1 MKSISTSSEDGL
13 TRTPRL
19 DVDFSDPAVIADPFP
34 IYEEIRAAGRVVWNG
49 ALGGWMI
56 PGYDDLVEVFS
67 DTGSRF
73 AVVGAEVFFW
83 FDAPTMITIDG
94 SEQRRLRQPLATYF
108 TPAEMVRR
116 WEPRVREVVDELLA
130 PLAERHDTFDLA
142 DFTKIPVIIVA
153 EMFGVPPEH
162 HEDFRRWSN
171 AVVGNVAFGNERTD
185 ARREME
191 KAVVEL
197 KAYLAEEIA
206 RHRKEPRDDLL
217 DAMLKIPGWTD
228 AEIRSTAILLLLA
241 GYDTTAKLMSNC
253 LQALEQHPDQRR
265 LLVEDPSLIPGA
277 IEEVLRWVGA
287 TQAVVRQV
295 RQDTVLADTHLEAGD
310 IVYTLLIAAN
320 RDPSR
325 WPDPRRFDIRRPFKP
340 NLAFGTGPHV
350 CLGAPLARLETR
362 VAVEALLR
370 IAPEYHLRDIDYGN
384 AFFAR
389 GAERGVI
396 ERRRA

>member
-1 MKSISTSSEDGL
+1 MKI
-13 TRTPRL
+13 PQV

-34 IYEEIRAAGRVVWNG
+34 VFEEIRAAGRVVWNS
-49 ALGGWMI
+49 ALGAWMI
-56 PGYDDLVEVFS
+56 PGYDDILEVFS
-67 DTGSRF
+67 DARGSRF

-94 SEQRRLRQPLATYF
+94 SEHRRLREPLARYF
-108 TPAEMVRR
+108 TPAEVARR
-116 WEPRVREVVDELLA
+116 WEPRIREVVDGLLV
-130 PLAERHDTFDLA
+130 PLAERQEMFDLA

-171 AVVGNVAFGNERTD
+171 AVVSNVAFGNERPE

-191 KAVVEL
+191 AAVVEL
-197 KAYLAEEIA
+197 KQYLADEIE
-206 RHRKEPRDDLL
+206 RHRKEPRNDLL
-217 DAMLKIPGWTD
+217 GVMLDIPGWTD
-228 AEIRSTAILLLLA
+228 SEIRSTAILLLLA

-253 LQALEQHPDQRR
+253 LLALEQHPDQRR

-277 IEEVLRWVGA
+277 IEEILRWVGA
-287 TQAVVRQV
+287 TQAVVREV
-295 RQDTVLADTHLEAGD
+295 RQDTVLADTQLKAGD
-310 IVYTLLIAAN
+310 IVYPLLIAAN

-325 WPDPRRFDIRRPFKP
+325 WSDPQRFDIRREVKA
-340 NLAFGTGPHV
+340 NLAFGTGSHI
-350 CLGAPLARLETR
+350 CIGAPLARLETK

-384 AFFAR
+384 TFFAR
-389 GAERGVI
+389 GLEHGVI
-396 ERRRA
+396 ERKGPSAL

>member
-1 MKSISTSSEDGL
+1 
-13 TRTPRL
+13 
-19 DVDFSDPAVIADPFP
+19 
-34 IYEEIRAAGRVVWNG
+34 
-49 ALGGWMI
+49 
-56 PGYDDLVEVFS
+56 
-67 DTGSRF
+67 
-73 AVVGAEVFFW
+73 
-83 FDAPTMITIDG
+83 
-94 SEQRRLRQPLATYF
+94 
-108 TPAEMVRR
+108 
-116 WEPRVREVVDELLA
+116 
-130 PLAERHDTFDLA
+130 
-142 DFTKIPVIIVA
+142 
-153 EMFGVPPEH
+153 MFGVPPQH

-171 AVVGNVAFGNERTD
+171 AVVSNVAFGNERPD

-191 KAVVEL
+191 EAVAEL
-197 KAYLAEEIA
+197 KTYLAEEIE

-217 DAMLKIPGWTD
+217 DAMLKIPYWTD

-265 LLVEDPSLIPGA
+265 QLVEDPSLVPGA

-295 RQDTVLADTHLEAGD
+295 RRDTVLADTRLEAGD
-310 IVYTLLIAAN
+310 IVYTLLVAAN

-325 WPDPRRFDIRRPFKP
+325 WADPHRFDIRREVKP

-350 CLGAPLARLETR
+350 CLGAPLARLETK
-362 VAVEALLR
+362 VAIEALLR
-370 IAPEYHLRDIDYGN
+370 IAPDYHLRDIDYGN

-396 ERRRA
+396 ERKTPLSDAAVRDWPRRDEL